1 MKMEISMAKTTETPL
16 YYVPEQSK
24 LPVLTALAL
33 FCMLIGGGN
42 FIKANSHQTDSTFAF
57 WWMLSGFAMM
67 AVIFYAWFGQVIR
80 ENDSGLYSDQLNRSF
95 VMGMSW
101 FIFSE
106 VMFFAAFFGALFYVR
121 TLVMP
126 WLAGEGDKGVS
137 HMLWPDFQA
146 VWPMINMPSAT
157 GFSVPSQ
164 VVDPWHLP
172 LINTILLVSSSVT
185 LTWAH
190 HALKVEQRSKL
201 NFWLFVTVALGV
213 SFLVL
218 QAYEYYE
225 AYHHYGLTL
234 NSGIYG
240 TTFFMLTG
248 FHGAHV
254 TIGTLMLIVML
265 LRALKG
271 HFKPNDHFGFEAAA
285 WYWHF
290 VDVVWVG
297 LFIFVYLW

>member
-1 MKMEISMAKTTETPL
+1 MAKTTATPL

-24 LPVLTALAL
+24 LPALTALAL
-33 FCMLIGGGN
+33 FCLLIGGGS
-42 FIKANSHQTDSTFAF
+42 FISANTHHSDSTFSF
-57 WWMLSGFAMM
+57 WWMMSGVALMVV
-67 AVIFYAWFGQVIR
+67 AFYSWFGQVIG

-95 VMGMSW
+95 VMCMSW

-121 TLVMP
+121 TFVMP
-126 WLAGEGDKGVS
+126 WLGGLGDKGVS

-146 VWPMINMPSAT
+146 VWPMINMPSAE
-157 GFSVPSQ
+157 GHSVPSK

-172 LINTILLVSSSVT
+172 LVNTILLVSSSVT

-190 HALKVEQRSKL
+190 HALKAEQRSKL
-201 NFWLFVTVALGV
+201 NFWLFVTVALGA

-218 QAYEYYE
+218 QAYEYHE
-225 AYHHYGLTL
+225 AYTEYGLTL
-234 NSGIYG
+234 KSGIYG

-254 TIGTLMLIVML
+254 TIGTTMLIVML